1 MRSSHH
7 TSSLSDDEA
16 DRGGTERQGHYRSG
30 DDGGEDR
37 YRSATEPGQ
46 PGRPHPAPAGDQPE
60 GQPSTADRG
69 QTQGDAE
76 HPDAL
81 VEHLLVPL
89 PKALRPRGQP
99 GHPEKGVRQRAHRG
113 QDRGASAPPLP
124 PLAGPGAGRL
134 RPLPVPRSQR
144 RQGRR
149 REDQAAREHEHEH
162 ERARSHRGQPV
173 AEVAEQLDGRRP
185 DLPRC
190 DTDADS
196 RGHQRQHEVVAPI
209 PARPRQQH
217 RLLKHIA
224 VDLPTTLGEDEGI
237 SALSE
242 RERAVMIEIAHG
254 ATNAEIAARL
264 FLAEPTVKTHVGRI
278 LAKLGLRDRVH
289 IVIRAYESGLV
300 RRGGG
305 QWSGR

>member
-1 MRSSHH
+1 
-7 TSSLSDDEA
+7 
-16 DRGGTERQGHYRSG
+16 
-30 DDGGEDR
+30 
-37 YRSATEPGQ
+37 
-46 PGRPHPAPAGDQPE
+46 
-60 GQPSTADRG
+60 
-69 QTQGDAE
+69 
-76 HPDAL
+76 
-81 VEHLLVPL
+81 
-89 PKALRPRGQP
+89 
-99 GHPEKGVRQRAHRG
+99 
-113 QDRGASAPPLP
+113 
-124 PLAGPGAGRL
+124 
-134 RPLPVPRSQR
+134 
-144 RQGRR
+144 
-149 REDQAAREHEHEH
+149 
-162 ERARSHRGQPV
+162 
-173 AEVAEQLDGRRP
+173 
-185 DLPRC
+185 
-190 DTDADS
+190 
-196 RGHQRQHEVVAPI
+196 VVAPI